1 MAIIPQSNNRISNEM
16 EDANK
21 LIHEAIDNLFT
32 QVSEC
37 PVHAKM
43 TDIRV
48 SVAHQHG
55 EPIAAHASCK
65 LTIRVCGHSHPK
77 QSEV

>member
-1 MAIIPQSNNRISNEM
+1 MAVIPQSSNRISNEM
-16 EDANK
+16 ETANK

-37 PVHAKM
+37 PVHANM

-48 SVAHQHG
+48 SVAHQHS

-65 LTIRVCGHSHPK
+65 LTVRVCGHSRPT
-77 QSEV
+77 ERA